1 MYIFGLISLVVI
13 TLINVPLAGYELE
26 QLSSRDWNFRQSQWW
41 DPIVPRKKNGNCQSA
56 KLSVGTKF
64 RTDNDLFDWEI
75 VKLLERDTNITT
87 NAEFGTA
94 SGWKTTRV
102 NGTLEYKNLPLDMCD
117 IYAMFFKL
125 DMLLLRTNVI
135 VSRPQILLDDVD
147 CTIADLYRGHTFRSM
162 SSATYHYP

>member
-41 DPIVPRKKNGNCQSA
+41 DPIVPKKKNGNCQSA

-64 RTDNDLFDWEI
+64 RTDNDLFEWEI

-87 NAEFGTA
+87 NAEFGAA
-94 SGWKTTRV
+94 SGWKTTEV
-102 NGTLEYKNLPLDMCD
+102 NGTLEYRNLPLDMCD
-117 IYAMFFKL
+117 IYAMFFKI

-135 VSRPQILLDDVD
+135 VSQSKTLFDDDD
-147 CTIADLYRGHTFRSM
+147 CTISDLYLGHTFRST
-162 SSATYHYP
+162 SFATYPCP